1 MQAHSGPEDACDDGA
16 SLEGSRASLD
26 AAEDAADDGAE
37 LEGAEDGLDGL
48 DDELGLDGLLGELG
62 LDGLLGLLDE
72 LSAQPPPTCSSSQWS
87 RASFGRSTLQILPL
101 GI

>member
-1 MQAHSGPEDACDDGA
+1 MRCEEGA
-16 SLEGSRASLD
+16 SLDGASLD

-48 DDELGLDGLLGELG
+48 DGELGLDGLDGELGLDG

-87 RASFGRSTLQILPL
+87 RASLGRSTLQILPL